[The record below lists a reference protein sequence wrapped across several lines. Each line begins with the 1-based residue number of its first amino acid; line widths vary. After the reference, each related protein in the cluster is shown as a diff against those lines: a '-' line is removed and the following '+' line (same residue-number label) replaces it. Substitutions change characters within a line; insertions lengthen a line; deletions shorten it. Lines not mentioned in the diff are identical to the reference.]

1 MIFYCKIYNQ
11 IFKSRLV
18 MNRLNNVPHVWE
30 DHLPHFIV
38 TAPTLDRDQRA
49 AAQKAATLA
58 QQELAKESGSYS

>member
-1 MIFYCKIYNQ
+1 
-11 IFKSRLV
+11 